1 MLRGAFQQ
9 LLTGSLSRRQFLDT
23 LTKLGIG
30 AVAATQLAEM
40 MSPVGASPA
49 RRLSFGM
56 LSMSS
61 ATPGLMKRR
70 SSMRWSISRTFIMC
84 SVCRKGR

>member
-30 AVAATQLAEM
+30 AVAATQLAE
-40 MSPVGASPA
+40 
-49 RRLSFGM
+49 
-56 LSMSS
+56 
-61 ATPGLMKRR
+61 
-70 SSMRWSISRTFIMC
+70 
-84 SVCRKGR
+84 